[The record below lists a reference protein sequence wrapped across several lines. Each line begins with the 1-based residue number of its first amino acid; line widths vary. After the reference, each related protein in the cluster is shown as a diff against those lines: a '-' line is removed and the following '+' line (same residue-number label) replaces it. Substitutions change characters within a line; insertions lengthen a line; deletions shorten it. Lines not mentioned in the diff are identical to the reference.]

1 MGRSGGRSR
10 ERAEDLRC
18 ECREGR
24 EVGSTGV
31 REEECTGVRGEG
43 CTGVRGEEC
52 TGVREE
58 GREVRSEEVR
68 VVLG

>member
-31 REEECTGVRGEG
+31 RGEECTGVRGK
-43 CTGVRGEEC
+43 EC

-58 GREVRSEEVR
+58 GRGVRSEEVR
-68 VVLG
+68 IVLG